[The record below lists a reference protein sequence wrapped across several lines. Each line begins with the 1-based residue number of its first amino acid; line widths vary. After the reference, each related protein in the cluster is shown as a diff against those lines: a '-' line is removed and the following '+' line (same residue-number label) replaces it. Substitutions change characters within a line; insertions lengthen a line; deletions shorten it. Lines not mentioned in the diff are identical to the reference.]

1 MTVQIAPSLL
11 SADFARLGAQIEAV
25 ERGGADLLHIDVM
38 DGHFVPNLTMG
49 PPIVKSVRRVTKLPL
64 DVHLMVREPDRF
76 LEAFAEAGASMMSVH
91 VEATVHLHRTIGA
104 IKALGCR
111 AGAVLNPATPV
122 VALEEIAGEL
132 DYVLVM
138 SVNPGFGGQT
148 FIPRSESKIQAI
160 RRMLDAAGNRAPIEV
175 DGGVDETNIARLV
188 AAGASVFVAGSA
200 VFGTGDPAEATR
212 RLRAAA
218 TAPAAA
224 R

>member
-1 MTVQIAPSLL
+1 MTLQIAPSLL

-64 DVHLMVREPDRF
+64 DVHLMVEEPDRF

-91 VEATVHLHRTIGA
+91 VEATVHLHRTIAA
-104 IKALGCR
+104 IKGLGCR

-122 VALEEIAGEL
+122 LALEEIAGDL

-138 SVNPGFGGQT
+138 SVNPGFAGQS
-148 FIPRSESKIQAI
+148 FIPGS
-160 RRMLDAAGNRAPIEV
+160 LDKCRAVRDKVGAHVDVEV
-175 DGGVDETNIARLV
+175 DGGVDLSNAGAIA
-188 AAGASVFVAGSA
+188 AAGASILVAGASIFA
-200 VFGTGDPAEATR
+200 QPDP
-212 RLRAAA
+212 AAA
-218 TAPAAA
+218 TRALLRATTAA
-224 R
+224 